1 MKNSLFGQVKDAI
14 RNAVSG
20 HSEDQLHRQK
30 HGNGE
35 LDISEGVLNSIASNA
50 SPEEQEQLKQF
61 QNSLHQA
68 YDTDGESH
76 EREKSADITSDTLSH
91 IVQNASSEE
100 KAQLQQLQSTLEGG
114 QSHAHG
120 EAHTSSENVAAD
132 MLSHAQQSASPE
144 EQAQLQQ
151 LQNTLGAAGQNHQTS
166 QAHTSAASDE
176 NIAADMLSH
185 AQQNASPEE
194 QAQLQEL
201 SNDLKGTH

>member
-76 EREKSADITSDTLSH
+76 SKEKSADITSDTLSH

-100 KAQLQQLQSTLEGG
+100 KAQLEQLQSTLEGG

-120 EAHTSSENVAAD
+120 EAHTSSESVAAD
-132 MLSHAQQSASPE
+132 
-144 EQAQLQQ
+144 
-151 LQNTLGAAGQNHQTS
+151 
-166 QAHTSAASDE
+166 
-176 NIAADMLSH
+176 ILSH

-194 QAQLQEL
+194 KSQLEQLQSTLEGGQ
-201 SNDLKGTH
+201 SHAHGEAHT

>member
-76 EREKSADITSDTLSH
+76 SKR
-91 IVQNASSEE
+91 
-100 KAQLQQLQSTLEGG
+100 KAQTLRPIRCLI
-114 QSHAHG
+114 SFR
-120 EAHTSSENVAAD
+120 
-132 MLSHAQQSASPE
+132 MLLPKRRHSLNSFKA
-144 EQAQLQQ
+144 L
-151 LQNTLGAAGQNHQTS
+151 
-166 QAHTSAASDE
+166 
-176 NIAADMLSH
+176 
-185 AQQNASPEE
+185 
-194 QAQLQEL
+194 
-201 SNDLKGTH
+201 

>member
-76 EREKSADITSDTLSH
+76 SQEKSADITSDTLSH
-91 IVQNASSEE
+91 IVQNASPEE
-100 KAQLQQLQSTLEGG
+100 KAQLEQLQNTLEGGQSHAHGKAHTSSESVAADILSHAQQNASPEEKSQLEQLQSTLEGG
-114 QSHAHG
+114 QPHAHG

-132 MLSHAQQSASPE
+132 MLS
-144 EQAQLQQ
+144 
-151 LQNTLGAAGQNHQTS
+151 
-166 QAHTSAASDE
+166 
-176 NIAADMLSH
+176 
-185 AQQNASPEE
+185 
-194 QAQLQEL
+194 
-201 SNDLKGTH
+201 

>member
-1 MKNSLFGQVKDAI
+1 SHAQ
-14 RNAVSG
+14 
-20 HSEDQLHRQK
+20 Q
-30 HGNGE
+30 
-35 LDISEGVLNSIASNA
+35 NA
-50 SPEEQEQLKQF
+50 SPEEKSQL
-61 QNSLHQA
+61 
-68 YDTDGESH
+68 E
-76 EREKSADITSDTLSH
+76 
-91 IVQNASSEE
+91 
-100 KAQLQQLQSTLEGG
+100 QLQSTLEGG
-114 QSHAHG
+114 HSHAYD

-151 LQNTLGAAGQNHQTS
+151 LQNTLGAAGQNHQPS
-166 QAHTSAASDE
+166 QAHTSAGSDE